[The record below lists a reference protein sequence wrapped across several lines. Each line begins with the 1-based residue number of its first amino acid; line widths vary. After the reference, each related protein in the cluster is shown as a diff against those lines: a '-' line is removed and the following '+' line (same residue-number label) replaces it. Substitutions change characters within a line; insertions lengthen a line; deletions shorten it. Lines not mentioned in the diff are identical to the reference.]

1 MIDRMDR
8 NNNGMIDPDEMEGPA
23 QMMIS
28 RLQREDP
35 SIRTDRSIPVA
46 KIKEAF
52 EQMRG
57 GRGPGDRG
65 EGSGVDT
72 REQIDA
78 ALTPAPLVPGFGEP
92 QVLEPVL
99 GFGPAAELMSVE
111 VTPADLKSAEEA
123 LQRYDR
129 NRDGFVSGEEV
140 SRRWPGN
147 PMDFDRNGDGKLSLS
162 ELAVRAA
169 RLRVVEVEV
178 REASNR
184 RNTASRG
191 ERDAAPAETPDP
203 FNGRRSFA
211 TTSRSLPEGL
221 PGWFAERDR
230 DGDQQVSMAEYSS
243 QWTASLVEEFQ
254 QFDRNGD
261 GFITVAECL
270 AAVRGGATAGGGA
283 SALAS
288 NGSRGAITPGSSG
301 EQGSRGSRYGRSS
314 RPSFGGGP
322 ANAAPAATGSA
333 AAAASTAGEPPST
346 RNMEYAQRIIG
357 RNDKDQN
364 GVLTADEWKDMLID
378 PSPADADKDG
388 RITPLEYAQ
397 WMQARSN
404 R

>member
-35 SIRTDRSIPVA
+35 SIRTDRPIPVA

-57 GRGPGDRG
+57 GRGSGDRG
-65 EGSGVDT
+65 EGAGFDP
-72 REQIDA
+72 REQINA
-78 ALTPAPLVPGFGEP
+78 ALTPAPLVPGFGAP

-99 GFGPAAELMSVE
+99 GFGPTAELLSVE
-111 VTPADLKSAEEA
+111 VTPADLKSAEET

-129 NRDGFVSGEEV
+129 NRDGFISGEEV
-140 SRRWPGN
+140 SRRWSGN

-178 REASNR
+178 REAANR
-184 RNTASRG
+184 RSGPSRG
-191 ERDAAPAETPDP
+191 ETAAAPAETPDL

-221 PGWFAERDR
+221 PGWFAEKDA
-230 DGDQQVSMAEYSS
+230 DGDQQVSMAEYAG

-270 AAVRGGATAGGGA
+270 AAVRGGATASG
-283 SALAS
+283 
-288 NGSRGAITPGSSG
+288 GSSG
-301 EQGSRGSRYGRSS
+301 VASNSSRGSGPSGYSGSRGSRSGPSS
-314 RPSFGGGP
+314 RAAFGGGP
-322 ANAAPAATGSA
+322 AGAAPAATDSA
-333 AAAASTAGEPPST
+333 AASAPAPGGPPDEKT
-346 RNMEYAQRIIG
+346 MAYAQRIIS
-357 RNDKDQN
+357 RNDKN
-364 GVLTADEWKDMLID
+364 GDGNLTADEWQDMLMD
-378 PSPADADKDG
+378 VSPADADKDG
-388 RITPLEYAQ
+388 RVTPLEYAK
-397 WMQARSN
+397 WMQARSA

>member
-35 SIRTDRSIPVA
+35 SIRTDRPIPVA

-57 GRGPGDRG
+57 GRGPGERG
-65 EGSGVDT
+65 EGSGVDN
-72 REQIDA
+72 REQINA

-92 QVLEPVL
+92 KVLEPVL

-111 VTPADLKSAEEA
+111 VTPADLKEAEES

-129 NRDGFVSGEEV
+129 NRDGFLSGEEV

-178 REASNR
+178 RAASDR
-184 RNTASRG
+184 RNNQPRG
-191 ERDAAPAETPDP
+191 ERAAAPAETPDP

-211 TTSRSLPEGL
+211 TTKRSLPEGL
-221 PGWFAERDR
+221 PGWFAEKDS

-270 AAVRGGATAGGGA
+270 AAVRGGATASGGSSSVA
-283 SALAS
+283 SS
-288 NGSRGAITPGSSG
+288 SSRGPSSGSSG
-301 EQGSRGSRYGRSS
+301 YSGSRGSRSGMSS
-314 RPSFGGGP
+314 RSSFGGGSSGGG
-322 ANAAPAATGSA
+322 APAAAGSA
-333 AAAASTAGEPPST
+333 AASSPAPGGPPDAKT
-346 RNMEYAQRIIG
+346 MEYAQRIIS
-357 RNDKDQN
+357 RNDKN
-364 GVLTADEWKDMLID
+364 GDGNLTADEWKDMLVD

-388 RITPLEYAQ
+388 RITPVEYAQ
-397 WMQARSN
+397 WMQARS
-404 R
+404 RR